1 MHFAACTLSE
11 LNPLPIQFFLP
22 LDPPAPPCDSF
33 LYAGYQDTLANGIGG
48 TLQRPSFNE
57 LIGVRV
63 GDFSVPA
70 ALPVFYLLFVY
81 FAHWLLPLVF
91 KSKDAYPRLAGAT
104 DAYNIY
110 SVCFAY
116 DNARVSPTP
125 SRPNS

>member
-1 MHFAACTLSE
+1 LTH
-11 LNPLPIQFFLP
+11 PLLLP
-22 LDPPAPPCDSF
+22 NSF

-70 ALPVFYLLFVY
+70 ALPVFYLIFVY

-110 SVCFAY
+110 SVCFASE
-116 DNARVSPTP
+116 NARVRPTP